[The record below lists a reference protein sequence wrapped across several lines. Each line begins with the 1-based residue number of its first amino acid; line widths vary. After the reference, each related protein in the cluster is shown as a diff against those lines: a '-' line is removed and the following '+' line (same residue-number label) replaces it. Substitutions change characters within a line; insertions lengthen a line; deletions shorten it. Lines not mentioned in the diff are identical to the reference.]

1 MKISIPTN
9 RPARPRPCTP
19 SVNLTNEAYDAL
31 YELSVKTNI
40 SMRQLASA
48 IIIEARDNLEIVR
61 GGAND
66 A

>member
-31 YELSVKTNI
+31 YELSVKIDGEFTN
-40 SMRQLASA
+40 STEVL
-48 IIIEARDNLEIVR
+48 DGYKTLL
-61 GGAND
+61 GL
-66 A
+66 